1 MTRDILIGVDSGT
14 SLIKSVAFAT
24 TGEQIA
30 VVALPNDYA
39 TLPGGGVEQD
49 LPKTWTDC
57 AATLRQLADKVPNLA
72 ARVAAIGITAQ
83 GDGTW
88 LIDRDGEP
96 VAPGWLWLDSR
107 AAAIAE
113 SVIQD
118 PDYPAHYETT
128 GTGVNAC
135 QQNVQLAWLKRNRP
149 DVIAR
154 AATAMH
160 CKDWLY
166 FKLTGD
172 RATDPSE
179 ANFTFGDFRT
189 RQYRPG
195 ILRTLGAADCERL
208 LPRIVDG
215 TREAAKLR
223 ADAARAT
230 GLPEGTPV
238 ALGFLDVL
246 CTGLGGGLFDRGGT
260 VGCTIIG
267 STGMHMRLA
276 MTPAAVRLNAERSG
290 YTMAF
295 PVPEVCAQMQSNM
308 AGTLNIDWLLDIAR
322 EVLGGAGIAR
332 SRKDLLSAMDEQVTA
347 APAGAAVYHPY
358 ISQAG
363 ERGPFLEPSA
373 RAQFIGL
380 QSEVG
385 YAALMRAIYE
395 GLCFAARDCYAAM
408 GPTPA
413 EIRLAGGAAR
423 SRALRAILAS
433 VLGARVRTAAREE
446 AGAAGAAMIAA
457 VQQRIYP
464 DMPACVAAW
473 VDPLLGPPESPDDS
487 LAAAYDRLFP
497 VYVETRKAM
506 RPLWRSLR
514 DARQEGSA

>member
-14 SLIKSVAFAT
+14 SVVKSVAFT
-24 TGEQIA
+24 SDGEQIA
-30 VVALPNDYA
+30 VAALPNEYA
-39 TLPGGGVEQD
+39 TVASGGVEQD
-49 LPKTWTDC
+49 LGKTWADC
-57 AATLRQLADKVPNLA
+57 AATLRQLAEKVPNLA
-72 ARVAAIGITAQ
+72 ARVAALGITAQ

-113 SVIQD
+113 DVIQH
-118 PDYPAHYETT
+118 PDYARHYEAT

-135 QQNVQLAWLKRNRP
+135 QQNVQLAWLKRHRP
-149 DVIAR
+149 EVIAR

-179 ANFTFGDFRT
+179 ANFTFGNFRT
-189 RQYRPG
+189 RRYQPE
-195 ILRTLGAADCERL
+195 ILRLLGAADCERL

-260 VGCTIIG
+260 VGCTIVG

-276 MTPAAVRLNAERSG
+276 LTPAAVRLNAERSG

-295 PVPEVCAQMQSNM
+295 PVPEACAQMQSNM
-308 AGTLNIDWLLDIAR
+308 AGTLNIDWFLDLAR
-322 EVLGGAGIAR
+322 EVMAAAGVER
-332 SRKDLLSAMDEQVTA
+332 SRKELLSGMDERVLA
-347 APAGAAVYHPY
+347 APAGSALYHPY
-358 ISQAG
+358 ISRAG
-363 ERGPFLEPSA
+363 ERGPFLEPAA
-373 RAQFIGL
+373 RAQFTGL
-380 QSEVG
+380 RADAG
-385 YAALMRAIYE
+385 YFALMRAIYE
-395 GLCFAARDCYAAM
+395 GLCFAARDCYTAM

-423 SRALRAILAS
+423 SRALRTILAS
-433 VLGARVRTAAREE
+433 VLGAPVRTAAREE

-457 VQQRIYP
+457 VQLGLYR

-473 VDPLLGPPESPDDS
+473 VDPLLGAPQAPDAA
-487 LAAAYDRLFP
+487 LAATYERLFP
-497 VYVETRKAM
+497 IYLETRKAM
-506 RPLWRSLR
+506 RPAWRTLR
-514 DARQEGSA
+514 RAREEGTA

>member
-1 MTRDILIGVDSGT
+1 MTRDLLIGVDSGT
-14 SLIKSVAFAT
+14 SLIKSVAFT
-24 TGEQIA
+24 TGGEQVA

-39 TLPGGGVEQD
+39 TLADGGVEQD
-49 LPKTWTDC
+49 LRKTWTDC

-72 ARVAAIGITAQ
+72 ARVAAIGVTAQ

-113 SVIQD
+113 AVIAD
-118 PDYPAHYETT
+118 PAYPVHYETT

-135 QQNVQLAWLKRNRP
+135 QQNVQLTWLRRNRP
-149 DVIAR
+149 EVIAR

-179 ANFTFGDFRT
+179 ANFTFGNFRT
-189 RQYRPG
+189 RQYQPE
-195 ILRTLGAADCERL
+195 ILRILDAADCERL

-246 CTGLGGGLFDRGGT
+246 CTGLGGGLFDRDGK

-276 MTPAAVRLNAERSG
+276 SSAGAVTLNAEATG

-295 PVPEVCAQMQSNM
+295 PVPCHYAQMQSNM
-308 AGTLNIDWLLDIAR
+308 AATLNIDWIVAIGCEAAR
-322 EVLGGAGIAR
+322 ILGTDTDRRAALAAFDARVL
-332 SRKDLLSAMDEQVTA
+332 EA
-347 APAGAAVYHPY
+347 APGAALFHPY
-358 ISQAG
+358 IHEAG
-363 ERGPFLEPSA
+363 ERGPFVNAAA
-373 RAQFIGL
+373 RAQFTGL
-380 QSEVG
+380 YDGVG
-385 YAALMRAIYE
+385 FVDLLRAVYE
-395 GLCFAARDCYAAM
+395 GLVLAARDCYAAM
-408 GPTPA
+408 GRLPE
-413 EIRLAGGAAR
+413 EIRVAGGAAR
-423 SRALRAILAS
+423 SKALRHLLAGA
-433 VLGARVRTAAREE
+433 LGVPVRESDREE
-446 AGAAGAAMIAA
+446 AGAAGAAMMAAMAIGAFGSMAAA
-457 VQQRIYP
+457 VATWVAPTLQDTVQP
-464 DMPACVAAW
+464 DPALRA
-473 VDPLLGPPESPDDS
+473 LF
-487 LAAAYDRLFP
+487 DRLFP
-497 VYVETRKAM
+497 IYVRIRGAM
-506 RPLWRSLR
+506 PPIWAELAA
-514 DARQEGSA
+514 ARRGSG

>member
-14 SLIKSVAFAT
+14 SLIKSVAFTAA
-24 TGEQIA
+24 GEQIA
-30 VVALPNDYA
+30 VAALPNEYA
-39 TLPGGGVEQD
+39 TVAGGGVEQD
-49 LPKTWTDC
+49 LQRTWTDC

-72 ARVAAIGITAQ
+72 ARVIAIGITAQ

-88 LIDRDGEP
+88 LIDKAGEP

-113 SVIQD
+113 AFIQD
-118 PDYPAHYETT
+118 PAYPTHYETT

-135 QQNVQLAWLKRNRP
+135 QQNVQLVWLKRHRP
-149 DVIAR
+149 ELIAR

-172 RATDPSE
+172 RVTDPSE
-179 ANFTFGDFRT
+179 ANFTFGNFRT
-189 RQYRPG
+189 RQYKPE
-195 ILRTLGAADCERL
+195 ILRALGAADCERL

-215 TREAAKLR
+215 TREAAQLQ
-223 ADAARAT
+223 AAATRET
-230 GLPEGTPV
+230 GLPQGTPV
-238 ALGFLDVL
+238 ALGFLDVV

-260 VGCTIIG
+260 VGCTIVG

-276 MTPAAVRLNAERSG
+276 MTPGAVRLNAERSG

-308 AGTLNIDWLLDIAR
+308 AGTLNIDWLLDVAR
-322 EVLGGAGIAR
+322 EVLATADVER
-332 SRKDLLSAMDEQVTA
+332 SRKDLLSGMDDRVMA
-347 APAGAAVYHPY
+347 AAAGAALYHPY

-380 QSEVG
+380 QAEMG
-385 YAALMRAIYE
+385 YFALMRAIYE

-408 GPTPA
+408 GPTPG

-423 SRALRAILAS
+423 SRALRTILAS

-457 VQQRIYP
+457 VQQGLFP

-473 VDPLLGPPESPDDS
+473 VDPLLGAPEAPDGS
-487 LAAAYDRLFP
+487 LAATYDRLFP
-497 VYVETRKAM
+497 IYLEARKVM
-506 RPLWRSLR
+506 RPVWRSLR
-514 DARQEGSA
+514 RAREGDSA

>member
-1 MTRDILIGVDSGT
+1 MTRDIIIGVDSGT
-14 SLIKSVAFAT
+14 SLIKSVAFTT

-39 TLPGGGVEQD
+39 TLADGGVEQD
-49 LPKTWTDC
+49 LRKTWADC
-57 AATLRQLADKVPNLA
+57 AATLRQLAEKVPNLA
-72 ARVAAIGITAQ
+72 ARVAAIGVTAQ

-113 SVIQD
+113 AVIEH
-118 PDYPAHYETT
+118 PDYPTHYETT

-149 DVIAR
+149 EIIAR

-172 RATDPSE
+172 RVTDPSE
-179 ANFTFGDFRT
+179 ANFTFGNFRT
-189 RQYRPG
+189 RQYKPE
-195 ILRTLGAADCERL
+195 ILRILGAAECERL

-215 TREAAKLR
+215 TREAGKLR
-223 ADAARAT
+223 ADVVSAT
-230 GLPEGTPV
+230 GLPEGIPV
-238 ALGFLDVL
+238 MLGFLDVV

-260 VGCTIIG
+260 VGCTIVG

-276 MTPAAVRLNAERSG
+276 MSPAAVRLNAERSG

-295 PVPEVCAQMQSNM
+295 PVPEACAQMQSNM
-308 AGTLNIDWLLDIAR
+308 AGTLNIDWLLDIGR
-322 EVLGGAGIAR
+322 EVLATAGLER
-332 SRKDLLSAMDEQVTA
+332 SRKDLLSGMDDRVLA
-347 APAGAAVYHPY
+347 APAGSALYHPY

-373 RAQFIGL
+373 RAQFVGL
-380 QSEVG
+380 QSETG
-385 YAALMRAIYE
+385 YFALMRAIYE

-408 GPTPA
+408 GATPA

-423 SRALRAILAS
+423 SRALRTILAS
-433 VLGARVRTAAREE
+433 VLGAPVRTAAREE

-457 VQQRIYP
+457 VQLGIYR

-473 VDPLLGPPESPDDS
+473 VDPLLGPPEAPDGG

-514 DARQEGSA
+514 RAKQEERR

>member
-1 MTRDILIGVDSGT
+1 MTPDVLIGVDSGT
-14 SLIKSVAFAT
+14 SLIKSVAFT
-24 TGEQIA
+24 TAGEQIA
-30 VVALPNDYA
+30 VVALPNEYA

-49 LPKTWTDC
+49 LQRTWTDC
-57 AATLRQLADKVPNLA
+57 AATLRQLAEKVPNLA

-88 LIDRDGEP
+88 LIDKAGEP

-113 SVIQD
+113 AVIQD
-118 PDYPAHYETT
+118 PAYPAHYETT

-135 QQNVQLAWLKRNRP
+135 QQNVQLAWLKRHRP
-149 DVIAR
+149 EVIAR

-172 RATDPSE
+172 RVTDPSE

-189 RQYRPG
+189 RQYKPG
-195 ILRTLGAADCERL
+195 ILRILGAADCERL

-246 CTGLGGGLFDRGGT
+246 CTGLGGGLFDHGGT

-276 MTPAAVRLNAERSG
+276 MNPAAVRLNAERSG

-322 EVLGGAGIAR
+322 EVLRSAGISR
-332 SRKDLLSAMDEQVTA
+332 SRKDLLSDMDEQVTA
-347 APAGAAVYHPY
+347 APAGAALYHPY
-358 ISQAG
+358 ISRAG

-373 RAQFIGL
+373 RAQFTGL

-423 SRALRAILAS
+423 SRALRTILAS
-433 VLGARVRTAAREE
+433 VLGAPVRTAAREE

-457 VQQRIYP
+457 VQRGIYP
-464 DMPACVAAW
+464 DMQACVAAW
-473 VDPLLGPPESPDDS
+473 VDPLLGAPEAPDDG
-487 LAAAYDRLFP
+487 LAATYDRLFP
-497 VYVETRKAM
+497 VYLEARKAM
-506 RPLWRSLR
+506 RPVWRSLR
-514 DARQEGSA
+514 SAREEGSA

>member
-1 MTRDILIGVDSGT
+1 MTRDIIIGVDSGT
-14 SLIKSVAFAT
+14 SLIKSVAFTT

-30 VVALPNDYA
+30 VVALPNDYT
-39 TLPGGGVEQD
+39 TLPDGGVEQD
-49 LPKTWTDC
+49 LRKTWTDC

-72 ARVAAIGITAQ
+72 ARVATIGITAQ

-113 SVIQD
+113 AVIQD
-118 PDYPAHYETT
+118 PAYPAHYETT

-135 QQNVQLAWLKRNRP
+135 QQNVQLAWLKRHRP
-149 DVIAR
+149 EVIAR

-172 RATDPSE
+172 RVTDPSE

-189 RQYRPG
+189 RQYK
-195 ILRTLGAADCERL
+195 
-208 LPRIVDG
+208 PRIVDG
-215 TREAAKLR
+215 TREAARLQ
-223 ADAARAT
+223 AEAARAT

-246 CTGLGGGLFDRGGT
+246 CTGLGGGLFDHGGR

-295 PVPEVCAQMQSNM
+295 PVPEACAQMQSNM
-308 AGTLNIDWLLDIAR
+308 AGTLNIDWLLDVGR
-322 EVLGGAGIAR
+322 EVLATAGLER
-332 SRKDLLSAMDEQVTA
+332 SRKDLLSGMDDRVLA
-347 APAGAAVYHPY
+347 VPAGSALYHPY

-363 ERGPFLEPSA
+363 ERGPFLESSA

-380 QSEVG
+380 QSETG
-385 YAALMRAIYE
+385 YFGLMRAIYE

-423 SRALRAILAS
+423 SRALRTILAS
-433 VLGARVRTAAREE
+433 VLGAPVRTAAREE

-457 VQQRIYP
+457 VQQRLYP
-464 DMPACVAAW
+464 DMQACVAAW
-473 VDPLLGPPESPDDS
+473 VDPLLGPPEAPDS
-487 LAAAYDRLFP
+487 GLAAAYDRLFP

-514 DARQEGSA
+514 TARHEERG

>member
-1 MTRDILIGVDSGT
+1 MTRDIIIGIDSGT
-14 SLIKSVAFAT
+14 SLVKSVAFTT

-30 VVALPNDYA
+30 VAALPNDYA
-39 TLPGGGVEQD
+39 TLAGGGVEQD
-49 LPKTWTDC
+49 LAKTWADC
-57 AATLRQLADKVPNLA
+57 AATLRQLAEKVPNLA
-72 ARVAAIGITAQ
+72 TRVAAIGVTAQ

-107 AAAIAE
+107 AAPIAE
-113 SVIQD
+113 AVIQE
-118 PDYPAHYETT
+118 PAYPVHYETT

-149 DVIAR
+149 EIIAR

-189 RQYRPG
+189 RQYRPE
-195 ILRTLGAADCERL
+195 ILRILGAADCERL

-215 TREAAKLR
+215 TREAAMLR
-223 ADAARAT
+223 SDAARAT
-230 GLPEGTPV
+230 GLPAGTPV
-238 ALGFLDVL
+238 ALGFLDVV

-260 VGCTIIG
+260 VGCTIVG

-276 MTPAAVRLNAERSG
+276 MSPAHVRLNAERSG

-295 PVPEVCAQMQSNM
+295 PAPQACAQMQSNM

-322 EVLGGAGIAR
+322 EVLASADVRR
-332 SRKDLLSAMDEQVTA
+332 SRKELLADMDERVLA
-347 APAGAAVYHPY
+347 APVGRALFHPY

-363 ERGPFLEPSA
+363 ERGPFLEPAA
-373 RAQFIGL
+373 RAQFLGL
-380 QSEVG
+380 QADVG
-385 YAALMRAIYE
+385 YFALMRAVYE

-408 GPTPA
+408 GPIPA

-423 SRALRAILAS
+423 SRALRTILAAILNAP
-433 VLGARVRTAAREE
+433 VRTAAREE

-457 VQQRIYP
+457 VQQGLYP
-464 DMPACVAAW
+464 DMQACVAAW
-473 VDPLLGPPESPDDS
+473 VDPLLGPPDAPDAA

-497 VYVETRKAM
+497 VYQEARKVL
-506 RPLWRSLR
+506 RPVWRSLR
-514 DARQEGSA
+514 RAREGDPA

>member
-1 MTRDILIGVDSGT
+1 MTPDVLIGVDSGT
-14 SLIKSVAFAT
+14 SLIKSVAFT
-24 TGEQIA
+24 TAGEQIA
-30 VVALPNDYA
+30 VTALPNEYA
-39 TLPGGGVEQD
+39 TLAGGGVEQD
-49 LPKTWTDC
+49 LQRTWTDC
-57 AATLRQLADKVPNLA
+57 AGTLRQLAEKVPNLA
-72 ARVAAIGITAQ
+72 ARVIAVGITAQ

-88 LIDRDGEP
+88 LIDKAGEP

-113 SVIQD
+113 AVIRD
-118 PDYPAHYETT
+118 PAYPAHYETT

-135 QQNVQLAWLKRNRP
+135 QQNVQLAWLKRHRP

-172 RATDPSE
+172 RVTDPSE

-189 RQYRPG
+189 RQYKPG
-195 ILRTLGAADCERL
+195 ILRILGAADCERL

-246 CTGLGGGLFDRGGT
+246 CTGLGGGLFDHGGT

-276 MTPAAVRLNAERSG
+276 MNPAAVRLNAERSG

-322 EVLGGAGIAR
+322 EVLRSAGISR
-332 SRKDLLSAMDEQVTA
+332 SRKDLLSDMDEQVTA
-347 APAGAAVYHPY
+347 APAGAALYHPY
-358 ISQAG
+358 ISRAG

-373 RAQFIGL
+373 RAQFTGL

-385 YAALMRAIYE
+385 YAALMRAQRR
-395 GLCFAARDCYAAM
+395 CSKTS
-408 GPTPA
+408 PSN
-413 EIRLAGGAAR
+413 R
-423 SRALRAILAS
+423 S
-433 VLGARVRTAAREE
+433 GRT
-446 AGAAGAAMIAA
+446 
-457 VQQRIYP
+457 
-464 DMPACVAAW
+464 
-473 VDPLLGPPESPDDS
+473 
-487 LAAAYDRLFP
+487 
-497 VYVETRKAM
+497 
-506 RPLWRSLR
+506 
-514 DARQEGSA
+514 

>member
-1 MTRDILIGVDSGT
+1 MTRDIIIGVDSGT
-14 SLIKSVAFAT
+14 SLIKSVAFT
-24 TGEQIA
+24 TAGEQIA
-30 VVALPNDYA
+30 VAALPNEYA

-49 LPKTWTDC
+49 LRKTWTDC
-57 AATLRQLADKVPNLA
+57 AATLRQLAEKVPNLA
-72 ARVAAIGITAQ
+72 PRVAAIGITAQ

-107 AAAIAE
+107 AAPIAE
-113 SVIQD
+113 AFIQD
-118 PDYPAHYETT
+118 PAYPAHYETT

-135 QQNVQLAWLKRNRP
+135 QQHVQLVWLKRNRP
-149 DVIAR
+149 EVIAG

-166 FKLTGD
+166 FRLTGE

-189 RQYRPG
+189 RQYKPG
-195 ILRTLGAADCERL
+195 ILRALGAADCERL

-215 TREAAKLR
+215 TREAAKLC
-223 ADAARAT
+223 ADAAHAT

-246 CTGLGGGLFDRGGT
+246 CTGLGGGLFDRGGK
-260 VGCTIIG
+260 VGCTIVG

-276 MTPAAVRLNAERSG
+276 MSPGAVRLNAERSG

-295 PVPEVCAQMQSNM
+295 PVPEVCTQMQSNM
-308 AGTLNIDWLLDIAR
+308 AGTLNIDWLLDVAR
-322 EVLGGAGIAR
+322 EVLAAAHVR
-332 SRKDLLSAMDEQVTA
+332 RTRKDLLVGMDERVLAT
-347 APAGAAVYHPY
+347 PAGSTLYHPY

-363 ERGPFLEPSA
+363 ERGPFLEPAA
-373 RAQFIGL
+373 RAQLVGL
-380 QSEVG
+380 QADAG
-385 YAALMRAIYE
+385 YFALMRAIYE
-395 GLCFAARDCYAAM
+395 GLCFAARDCYGAM
-408 GPTPA
+408 GPTPS

-423 SRALRAILAS
+423 SQALRTILAS
-433 VLGARVRTAAREE
+433 VLGAPVRTAAREE

-457 VQQRIYP
+457 VQLGLYR

-473 VDPLLGPPESPDDS
+473 VDPLLGPPEPPDAA

-497 VYVETRKAM
+497 VYLETRKAM
-506 RPLWRSLR
+506 RPIWRSLR
-514 DARQEGSA
+514 DAREGGTA